1 MKKFILLIAIM
12 NCAFLL
18 AQNKVAKRVAE
29 LQTLNVKFNT
39 VSVLNP
45 VQNVT
50 NIEVDKVVEESTLAT
65 IDMVKVNEIYA
76 NKYDYIELEIPYKN
90 QIIPVLLYKEN
101 PFAEGFHVDTDKGR
115 NIAYQKG
122 VFYRGII
129 EGQTNSVS
137 SFSFFNGEF
146 NGIISSNEL
155 GNLVIGKLEKAN
167 NQTDYIVYSDAKMK
181 VLNQFDCHVKEGT
194 FTPKVNSKT
203 NKNTLSDR
211 CVTVY
216 FEIDNNI
223 YTNFSSNITTTTNWM
238 TSVFNNIQ
246 TLYDN
251 DGISVALKSIYIWT
265 EADPYEGIGTSS
277 SDYLQAFGAQRPV
290 FDGDLGAL
298 VGKDPGGLGGVA
310 ITINGLCS
318 QSNYCYSDVD
328 YTYSTVPTYSWTIQV
343 ISHELGHLFGSPHT
357 HGCYWNGDNTVI
369 DGCGQQAGYNEGNCA
384 QGPIPSAAE
393 KGTIMSYCH
402 LVNGVGINFNNG
414 FGPQPAQ
421 LILDTVNASTCLS
434 TDCINT
440 CINTVADISVDSIT
454 PSSAIISWT
463 DDVST
468 SWEISVTPFSS
479 STLNWVTVDTNNYL
493 AAGLNANTYY
503 VVRIRPLCVDIVPT
517 NREKIF
523 ATTSSN
529 FCAGV
534 SFTDTGG
541 TSGQYTNNQ
550 TWVRTMT
557 PYNSGLKLKVTFSSF
572 NLEANYDYLYIY
584 NGPTEFN
591 NDLTLGGLT
600 GASIPSPFNSTSA
613 EGSLTFKF
621 VSDEGVTAAGW
632 NASITCTGTL
642 GEESNDFLDFSYYP
656 NPTSGKVTITS
667 KDVITEITVYN
678 IEGQLLFS
686 QKLNELNS
694 NVDLSKF
701 ASGTYFFKLKFNDKE
716 ANFKVLKM

>member
-1 MKKFILLIAIM
+1 MKKSLLFVALI
-12 NCAFLL
+12 NCVFLM

-29 LQTLNVKFNT
+29 LQGVNAHFNAIT
-39 VSVLNP
+39 VLNP
-45 VQNVT
+45 TQNVI
-50 NIEVDKVVEESTLAT
+50 NKDVDKVVDGATLAT
-65 IDMVKVNEIYA
+65 INSIKVNEIYE
-76 NKYDYIELEIPYKN
+76 NQYDYIELEIPYKN
-90 QIIPVLLYKEN
+90 QNVSVLLYKEN
-101 PFAEGFHVDTDKGR
+101 PFAEGFHVDTDKNR

-129 EGQTNSVS
+129 KGQPNSVS
-137 SFSFFNGEF
+137 SFNFFNGEF

-167 NQTDYIVYSDAKMK
+167 NQTDYIIYSDANMK

-194 FTPKVNSKT
+194 FTPKEKT
-203 NKNTLSDR
+203 NANKNTLSDR

-216 FEIDNNI
+216 FEMDNNL
-223 YTNFSSNITTTTNWM
+223 YTNFGSNTTTTTNWM
-238 TSVFNNIQ
+238 TSVFNNVQ

-251 DGISVALKSIYIWT
+251 DGITAALKSIYIWT

-277 SDYLQAFGAQRPV
+277 SDYLQAFGTQRPV

-310 ITINGLCS
+310 ASIGGFCS
-318 QSNYCYSDVD
+318 QSNFCYADID
-328 YTYSTVPTYSWTIQV
+328 YAYSSVPTYSWTVQV
-343 ISHELGHLFGSPHT
+343 ITHELGHLFGSPHT

-369 DGCGQQAGYNEGNCA
+369 DGCGQQAGYHEGSCA
-384 QGPIPSAAE
+384 QGPIPSSAE

-402 LVNGVGINFNNG
+402 LVSGVGISFNNG

-434 TDCINT
+434 LDCINT
-440 CINTVADISVDSIT
+440 CINTVTDISIYNI
-454 PSSAIISWT
+454 SSTSAAISWT
-463 DDVST
+463 DDSNT
-468 SWEISVTPFSS
+468 SWEIAVTPFA
-479 STLNWVTVDTNNYL
+479 STTINWVTVDTSNYL
-493 AAGLNANTYY
+493 AGGLSPNTYY
-503 VVRIRPLCVDIVPT
+503 KVRVRPICVDIVPT
-517 NREKIF
+517 NREQIF
-523 ATTSSN
+523 ATNATN

-541 TSGQYTNNQ
+541 TTAQYTNNQ
-550 TWVRTMT
+550 SWVRTMT
-557 PYNSGLKLKVTFSSF
+557 PYNPGLKLRVTFTTF

-600 GASIPSPFNSTSA
+600 GTALPSPFNSTSA

-632 NASITCTGTL
+632 SATITCTGTL
-642 GEESNDFLDFSYYP
+642 GEDSNEFLDYSYYP
-656 NPTSGKVTITS
+656 NPTNGMVNINSKEIIT
-667 KDVITEITVYN
+667 DILVYN
-678 IEGQLLFS
+678 VEGRLLFS
-686 QKLNELNS
+686 QKMNQLS
-694 NVDLSKF
+694 ANVDMTQF
-701 ASGTYFFKLKFNDKE
+701 ASGTYFFKLKFNDRE
-716 ANFKVLKM
+716 GNFKILKM